1 MHQIRQNAGLS
12 LVGVSIEN
20 KYYKVMCHVLVKS
33 ARLLLVNFKRTKYII
48 EFFRFPQAF
57 MKRKID

>member
-1 MHQIRQNAGLS
+1 MHQIRHNAGLS

-33 ARLLLVNFKRTKYII
+33 ARLLLVNLNALNILLN
-48 EFFRFPQAF
+48 FFRFPQAF
-57 MKRKID
+57 MKRK